1 MTLRSTPVI
10 FILLFFVTALTANT
24 TTKIAFIQNDLETA
38 KEKAQANGKLI
49 MVDFWA
55 DWCTPC
61 KWMDEQTFNRP
72 EVANYL
78 NDNYISVRINID
90 NLDGIAY
97 KTQYDVRFL
106 PTILILKPNGK
117 VVKKYEESMAPS
129 KLLRILKENNQN
141 NTLPA
146 YVTSGNI
153 QTVNQ
158 QPVVLKEREERI
170 TRPTP
175 RREIKTAPTFNPA
188 TTGTSNALLA
198 NNTSNNYSAPTPTN
212 YNSSPTKKARIRSV
226 TNENNAEDRY
236 REETAAVAT
245 FTGNIY
251 PAAAPGKL
259 SNTPNKNYSVHNNDA
274 VSDIGLYQLNV
285 KKAPRSG
292 FSVQVGAYYDY
303 KNVLTEVAKFQKA
316 FAEEVLVHI
325 SELNGTTCYKV
336 MLGHYKDHEE
346 ASKDKV
352 ILKEAGA
359 QDAFVK
365 DLASL

>member
-1 MTLRSTPVI
+1 MTLRSTPAI
-10 FILLFFVTALTANT
+10 FILLFFVNALVANT
-24 TTKIAFIQNDLETA
+24 NIKISFIQNDLEMA
-38 KEKAQANGKLI
+38 KQKAKAKGKLI

-72 EVANYL
+72 EVINYL
-78 NDNYISVRINID
+78 NDNYISVRVNID

-141 NTLPA
+141 NALPA
-146 YVTSGNI
+146 YVTTGNV
-153 QTVNQ
+153 QTIDQ
-158 QPVVLKEREERI
+158 SVVAKEREHPYA
-170 TRPTP
+170 RPTANKK
-175 RREIKTAPTFNPA
+175 IKTAPTFNPA
-188 TTGTSNALLA
+188 TTGTSEALLA
-198 NNTSNNYSAPTPTN
+198 STTTNNYTNPTPTN
-212 YNSSPTKKARIRSV
+212 YNSRPSKEAKIISV
-226 TNENNAEDRY
+226 TNNRH
-236 REETAAVAT
+236 REEAPAKAT

-259 SNTPNKNYSVHNNDA
+259 SNTPNKNYSIHENGA
-274 VSDIGLYQLNV
+274 VSDVGLYRLNV
-285 KKAPRSG
+285 RKAPRSG

-336 MLGHYKDHEE
+336 MLGHYSNHEE